1 MIQKVY
7 LKQDFFQ
14 YPMWQSLPTLPPLVN
29 CWLLDFLENSKIE
42 GLDIIELANFQKVS
56 FGVKCNTF
64 VDLAKDDLENVWV
77 DGAYGYVLRD

>member
-1 MIQKVY
+1 MFFNEFAIYMAVFRTFGFMIQN
-7 LKQDFFQ
+7 F
-14 YPMWQSLPTLPPLVN
+14 
-29 CWLLDFLENSKIE
+29 LDFLENSKIE

-64 VDLAKDDLENVWV
+64 VDLAKNDLENVWV